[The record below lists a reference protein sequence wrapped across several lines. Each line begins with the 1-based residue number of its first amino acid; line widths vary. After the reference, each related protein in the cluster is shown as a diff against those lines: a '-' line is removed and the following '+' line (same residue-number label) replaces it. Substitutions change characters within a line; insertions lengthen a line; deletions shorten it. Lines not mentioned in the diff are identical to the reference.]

1 MSDVPGAGETDGGGL
16 ADPWGSDPRV
26 RAYLGDAFA
35 TVSRFGE
42 LLTEEGVRRG
52 LIGPREVP
60 RLWERHLLNSAA
72 LAPLLPASGV
82 VVDVG
87 SGAGLPGLVL
97 AAVRP
102 DLTTVLV
109 EPMLRRVAW
118 LEEAVQ
124 ELDLDVEVVR
134 ARADELHGRLWADA
148 VTARAVAPLDRL
160 AGWTLPLLR
169 RGGALLAMKGSLAE
183 EELVASGEV
192 IRRFG
197 GGAGEVLE
205 AGSLAG
211 VGTTHVV
218 RIVRTAEA
226 VPERAGTRGSQGRRP
241 DTGSRGR
248 RLDTGSRGRRGS
260 RRR

>member
-1 MSDVPGAGETDGGGL
+1 MSGVPGEGPASSGVE
-16 ADPWGSDPRV
+16 ADPPSSDARV

-35 TVSRFGE
+35 RVSRFGE

-72 LAPLLPASGV
+72 LAPLLPADGV

-97 AAVRP
+97 AAMRP

-109 EPMLRRVAW
+109 EPMLRRVVW
-118 LEEAVQ
+118 LEETVR
-124 ELDLDVEVVR
+124 ELGLDVEVVR
-134 ARADELHGRLWADA
+134 ARAEELHGRVWADV
-148 VTARAVAPLDRL
+148 VTARAVAPLERL

-169 RGGALLAMKGSLAE
+169 SGGALLAVKGGQAE
-183 EELVASGEV
+183 EELGAAGEA
-192 IRRFG
+192 IARLG

-205 AGSLAG
+205 LRSVKG
-211 VGTTHVV
+211 VDATRVV
-218 RIVRTAEA
+218 RVVRVAPA
-226 VPERAGTRGSQGRRP
+226 VPERGERAV
-241 DTGSRGR
+241 RGR
-248 RLDTGSRGRRGS
+248 KRESEGRIQRRGS
-260 RRR
+260 SSRR

>member
-1 MSDVPGAGETDGGGL
+1 MSDIPRDGQVEGGVVD
-16 ADPWGSDPRV
+16 DPWASDPRV

-35 TVSRFGE
+35 RVSRFGE

-72 LAPLLPASGV
+72 VAPLLPSSGV

-102 DLTTVLV
+102 DLRIVLV

-118 LEEAVQ
+118 LEEAVE

-134 ARADELHGRLWADA
+134 ARADELHGRLWADV

-169 RGGALLAMKGSLAE
+169 RGGALLAMKGGRAEKELAGS
-183 EELVASGEV
+183 AEV
-192 IRRFG
+192 IGRLG
-197 GGAGEVLE
+197 GGPGEVLE
-205 AGSLAG
+205 AASVVG
-211 VGTTHVV
+211 VGATYVV
-218 RIVRTAEA
+218 RVVRTAAA
-226 VPERAGTRGSQGRRP
+226 VPARAGVTKPPGRRQAGEP
-241 DTGSRGR
+241 
-248 RLDTGSRGRRGS
+248 RGRRGS